1 MKAWRFLSNATT
13 VRWFGRIRTRIAA
26 RLAPRDPVPAH
37 PEEGG
42 TLPATLW
49 ALAIGGLLVAPFLA
63 YVSSS
68 MLAGRQAQ
76 DDAREQYAANAGVEF
91 GIWELLNDT
100 TFRAQVDA
108 AAGTPVDVD
117 PPVTAN
123 QITTATNAAL
133 LGYSG
138 PGWASMADAPGNIG
152 AGADLTY
159 DGASYL
165 FAIQG
170 GGQGGH
176 WRYSLTGD
184 SWTAMSSVPGGVD
197 TGGAYAYGDTDH
209 IYIFRGGA
217 LQGFGRYN
225 VGSDG
230 WSGLTSPGVD
240 VGDGSHLEYDGADTL
255 YSLRGADTTDY
266 GSYSISGNL
275 WSGLQAAPAN
285 VSAGSALAYD
295 GTGSIYALRCSGTP
309 TLWRYAITG
318 NTWSTLADAPQDFGS
333 GCDLA
338 FDGVDTLY
346 ALQGNNDDGFLSYSI
361 SGDSW
366 TVLSPIPDNV
376 GDGGSL
382 AYVDGVGVF
391 ATSGGDTTS
400 MWLYALDSPV
410 YQVVSQAEDFTIS
423 ARLTLQGSNVTIE
436 SWHTGPP
443 LATLTP
449 TETQI
454 PSDTPSAT
462 PSDTPTPTETATPTA
477 TPTSTQSLP
486 PVTYWFYDD
495 TTPQTYM
502 MYPSQPSGNNTFAST
517 STTFYSEAFVT
528 GSSISSGTATV
539 YFYSFAF
546 NTGCTYG
553 ITVYGG
559 STVLGSGTVDVPRF
573 VFPVPI
579 YTTSFAISNY
589 DFSTGERLSVQ
600 ISPCGSSWFYWD
612 GTYNDS
618 RIDLP
623 PITTPAATDTPTP
636 TLTPTPTPTP
646 DNWWD
651 PNWHYRRK
659 ITIDS
664 SKVDASLSD
673 FPMLVH
679 LDSSNFDFSKAR
691 SSGQD
696 IRFINPSA
704 TPQAVLSHEIERW
717 DSGNSVADVWVK
729 VPAVSASA
737 DTELFVYYGNSGA
750 SDAQNAADT
759 WSNGF
764 VAVMHMSQASGTI
777 YDSTGRG
784 NNGTLGGGP
793 VYLVNEWI
801 DGGRDFDGSNDR
813 ITIGD
818 SPDLN
823 TGGPYTDRVISLW
836 FNADTTSGRQVLYA
850 QGSNNR
856 GFNLYVDTGNLYIG
870 GWNRPNNQSDWEGTF
885 LSTPVSANTWYMAT
899 LRLVGGTAMVQP
911 DRLKAYLNGAEYASG
926 SGSQVWSDGGNIA
939 LARNSGSGNYHTGTS
954 NASNYYNGSLDEW
967 RVSNV
972 SYSAAWIRA
981 DYNSQND
988 TLLSYASE
996 EYRP

>member
-1 MKAWRFLSNATT
+1 M
-13 VRWFGRIRTRIAA
+13 RTWMAA
-26 RLAPRDPVPAH
+26 RLASRNPASAR

-91 GIWELLNDT
+91 GIWELLNDG

-123 QITTATNAAL
+123 QITTTTNAAL
-133 LGYSG
+133 LGFSG

-159 DGASYL
+159 DGGSFLYAL
-165 FAIQG
+165 QG

-184 SWTAMSSVPGGVD
+184 SWAAMSSVPGGVD
-197 TGGAYAYGDTDH
+197 TGGAYSYGDTDR
-209 IYIFRGGA
+209 IYIYRGGS

-225 VGSDG
+225 VSSDN

-266 GSYSISGNL
+266 GSYSISGNY

-295 GTGSIYALRCSGTP
+295 GTGSIYALRCSGSP

-318 NTWSTLADAPQDFGS
+318 DSWSSLTDAPLSFGS

-346 ALQGNNDDGFLSYSI
+346 ALQGGDQAGFFSYSI

-366 TVLSPIPDNV
+366 TALTSVPANV
-376 GDGGSL
+376 GDGGSMV
-382 AYVDGVGVF
+382 YVNGVGLFV
-391 ATSGGDTTS
+391 TSGGDTPS
-400 MWLYALDSPV
+400 MWLYALDSPL
-410 YQVVSQAEDFTIS
+410 YQVVSQAGDFTIS
-423 ARLTLQGSNVTIE
+423 ARLTLQGASATIE

-449 TETQI
+449 TDTQV
-454 PSDTPSAT
+454 PSDTPTAT
-462 PSDTPTPTETATPTA
+462 ATDTPTPTETATATATA
-477 TPTSTQSLP
+477 TPGAT

-502 MYPSQPSGNNTFAST
+502 MYPSQPSGNST
-517 STTFYSEAFVT
+517 NATSSTTFYSDTFVT
-528 GSSISSGTATV
+528 GSSMTSGTATV

-546 NTGCTYG
+546 SNGCTYD

-559 STVLGSGTVDVPRF
+559 STALGSGTVDVPRF
-573 VFPVPI
+573 VFPIPI
-579 YTTSFAISNY
+579 YSTTFAVSNY
-589 DFSTGERLSVQ
+589 DFTTGERLSVQ
-600 ISPCGSSWFYWD
+600 INPCGSSRFYWD

-618 RIDLP
+618 RIELP
-623 PITTPAATDTPTP
+623 GISTPAATATPTE
-636 TLTPTPTPTP
+636 TPTPTPTATP

-664 SKVDASLSD
+664 SKVDSNLSE
-673 FPMLVH
+673 FPVLVH
-679 LDSSNFDFSKAR
+679 LDSSNFDFSKAQ

-696 IRFINPSA
+696 VRFINPSA
-704 TPQAVLSHEIERW
+704 TPQAVLSYEIEHW
-717 DSGNSVADVWVK
+717 DSSGGQADVWVK

-737 DTELFVYYGNSGA
+737 DTELFVYYGNAGA
-750 SDAQNAADT
+750 SDAQDAAGT

-764 VAVMHMSQASGTI
+764 VAVVHMDEASGTQG
-777 YDSTGRG
+777 DSTGRG
-784 NNGTLGGGP
+784 NDGTLGGTTT
-793 VYLVNEWI
+793 YITNEKI
-801 DGGRDFDGSNDR
+801 DGGRDLNGSSGRISVANSND
-813 ITIGD
+813 
-818 SPDLN
+818 LN
-823 TGGPYTDRVISLW
+823 VGGPYTDRVISIW
-836 FNADTTSGRQVLYA
+836 FNADTTSTRQVIFEA
-850 QGSNNR
+850 GAATR
-856 GFNLYVDTGNLYIG
+856 GFNIYVDSGSVYVG
-870 GWNRPNNQSDWEGTF
+870 GWNTPGGESGWSGTW
-885 LSTPVSANTWYMAT
+885 LSTPVSPNTWYMVT
-899 LRLVGGTAMVQP
+899 LRLVGGTGSVLP
-911 DRLKAYLNGAEYASG
+911 DRFKGYLNGAEFGSG
-926 SGSQVWSDGGNIA
+926 DGSQVWNHSGDIEIG
-939 LARNSGSGNYHTGTS
+939 RSGSNSRYHTGNS
-954 NASNYYNGSLDEW
+954 SASNYYDGSLDEW

-972 SYSAAWIRA
+972 SYSAAWIKA
-981 DYNSQND
+981 DYNSQSD
-988 TLLSYASE
+988 SLLTYASE

>member
-1 MKAWRFLSNATT
+1 MRA
-13 VRWFGRIRTRIAA
+13 RIAA
-26 RLAPRDPVPAH
+26 RLTLRRPGADH
-37 PEEGG
+37 PEDGG

-91 GIWELLNDT
+91 GIWALLNDAT
-100 TFRAQVDA
+100 YRSQVDA
-108 AAGTPVDVD
+108 AAGTPVDVS

-123 QITTATNAAL
+123 QITTDTNAAL
-133 LGYSG
+133 LGFSG
-138 PGWASMADAPGNIG
+138 PGWASMSDAPGNIG

-159 DGASYL
+159 DGGSYL
-165 FAIQG
+165 YALQG

-176 WRYSLTGD
+176 WRYALASD

-197 TGGAYAYGDTDH
+197 TGGAYAYGDSGH
-209 IYIFRGGA
+209 IYIFRGGS

-225 VGSDG
+225 VSSDN
-230 WSGLTSPGVD
+230 WNGLTSPGVD
-240 VGDGSHLEYDGADTL
+240 VGDGSHLEYDGSDTL
-255 YSLRGADTTDY
+255 YALRGADTTDY
-266 GSYSISGNL
+266 GSYSISGDI

-285 VSAGSALAYD
+285 ISAGSALAFD

-309 TLWRYAITG
+309 TLWRYAIAG
-318 NTWSTLADAPQDFGS
+318 NSWSSLTDAPLNFGS
-333 GCDLA
+333 GCDLV

-346 ALQGNNDDGFLSYSI
+346 ALQGGDQAGFLSYSI

-366 TVLSPIPDNV
+366 TALTAVPTNV

-382 AYVDGVGVF
+382 AFVDGVGVF
-391 ATSGGDTTS
+391 ATSGGDTPS

-410 YQVVSQAEDFTIS
+410 YQVVSQAGDFTIS

-449 TETQI
+449 TDTPI
-454 PSDTPSAT
+454 PSDTPTAT
-462 PSDTPTPTETATPTA
+462 PTDTPTPTETPTPTA

-502 MYPSQPSGNNTFAST
+502 MYPSQPSGNNTNATT
-517 STTFYSEAFVT
+517 STTFYSDTFVT
-528 GSSISSGTATV
+528 GSSITSGTATI
-539 YFYSFAF
+539 YFYAFAF
-546 NTGCTYG
+546 NNGCTYD

-559 STVLGSGTVDVPRF
+559 STALGSGTVDVPRF
-573 VFPVPI
+573 VFPIPI
-579 YTTSFAISNY
+579 YTTSFTISNY
-589 DFSTGERLSVQ
+589 DFSNGERLSVQ

-623 PITTPAATDTPTP
+623 GISTPGATATPTASA
-636 TLTPTPTPTP
+636 TPTATATP
-646 DNWWD
+646 DDWWD
-651 PNWHYRRK
+651 PSWHYRRK

-664 SKVDASLSD
+664 SKVDSSLSD
-673 FPMLVH
+673 FPVLVH

-696 IRFINPSA
+696 VRFINPSA
-704 TPQAVLSHEIERW
+704 TPQAVLSYEIERW
-717 DSGNSVADVWVK
+717 DSGNSVADIWVK
-729 VPAVSASA
+729 VPSVSASA

-750 SDAQNAADT
+750 SDAQNAANT
-759 WSNGF
+759 WSNGY
-764 VAVMHMSQASGTI
+764 VAVVHMSESGGTL

-784 NNGTLGGGP
+784 NDGSVAGGP
-793 VYLVNEWI
+793 IYLTNEWI

-813 ITIGD
+813 VDISD
-818 SPDLN
+818 SNDLN
-823 TGGPYTDRVISLW
+823 TGGPYTDRVISIW
-836 FNADTTSGRQVLYA
+836 FNADTTSPRQVLYS

-856 GFNLYVDTGNLYIG
+856 GFNLYVDSGRLYIG
-870 GWNRPNNQSDWEGTF
+870 AWNRPNNESNWDGTW
-885 LSTPVSANTWYMAT
+885 LSTTVSANTWYMAT
-899 LRLVGGTAMVQP
+899 LRLAGGTASVQP
-911 DRLKAYLNGAEYASG
+911 DRLKAYLNGVEFGSG
-926 SGSQVWSDGGNIA
+926 DGSQVWSDGGNVA
-939 LARNSGSGNYHTGTS
+939 LARSRGNSRYHTGNS
-954 NASNYYNGSLDEW
+954 NAANYLNGSLDEW

-972 SYSAAWIRA
+972 SYSAAWIKA

-988 TLLSYASE
+988 SLLSYAAE